1 MKKPYADNV
10 DRRFGRLVVVEY
22 VGVRRSGSMWRFRCD
37 CGAMHEAS
45 MSTVKRKR
53 CPIRSC
59 GCLRR
64 EISEN
69 AYEGSLGS
77 ACYLC
82 ALRKT

>member
-1 MKKPYADNV
+1 MKKPYLDNLGHRSGCLVAD
-10 DRRFGRLVVVEY
+10 EY
-22 VGVRRSGSMWRFRCD
+22 VGVKRGGSLWRFRCD

-53 CPIRSC
+53 CLIRSC
-59 GCLRR
+59 RCLRR

-77 ACYLC
+77 AGYLC